1 MSEEEKKDFVVRD
14 KRIFAEENQDTEQV
28 EDKEKSPK
36 EKLVKDE
43 AKEKLSETSDSTK
56 TCGSE
61 AHLPKVTFP
70 TFIFSLNS
78 SAFVQLGLIED
89 PATGKKIK
97 NLPLAKQTI
106 DILGMLEEKTCGNL
120 TKEEE
125 AMLKNILYDLRVLY
139 IKEKK

>member
-1 MSEEEKKDFVVRD
+1 MSEQEKKDFVVRD
-14 KRIFAEENQDTEQV
+14 KRIFAQENQEAKQG

-36 EKLVKDE
+36 EESLKDD
-43 AKEKLSETSDSTK
+43 AKEKKSETSGSAK
-56 TCGSE
+56 KCGSE
-61 AHLPKVTFP
+61 AHLPKLNFA

-89 PATGKKIK
+89 PATGQKTK
-97 NLPLAKQTI
+97 NLHLAKQTI

-125 AMLKNILYDLRVLY
+125 SMLKHILYDLRVLY